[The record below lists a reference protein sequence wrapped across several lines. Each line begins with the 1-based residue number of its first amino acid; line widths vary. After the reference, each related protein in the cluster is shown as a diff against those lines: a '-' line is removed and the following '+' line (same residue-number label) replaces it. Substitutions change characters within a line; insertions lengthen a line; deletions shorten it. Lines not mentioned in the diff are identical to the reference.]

1 MIISAIVA
9 MSHNRIIGLNNQIPW
24 YLSADLK
31 YFKKTTKNHHV
42 LMGRKCFQSIGN
54 PLPLRTNIIISR
66 DPYFIVSN
74 CLVAHSI
81 EEGVLLAKQ
90 NDEKEL
96 FIIGGGEIYNQSM
109 HYWNKL
115 YLTLVDYNGHGDVFF
130 PELDMQQWQL
140 ISRDDHPSDENNSLA
155 HSFLVYSKID

>member
-9 MSHNRIIGLNNQIPW
+9 MSPDRIIGLNNQIPW

-31 YFKKTTKNHHV
+31 YFKKITKGHHV

-81 EEGVLLAKQ
+81 EEGILLAR
-90 NDEKEL
+90 NNGEKEL
-96 FIIGGGEIYNQSM
+96 FIIGGGEVYNQSKA
-109 HYWNKL
+109 YWNKL
-115 YLTLVDYNGHGDVFF
+115 YLTLVDYHGNGDVFF
-130 PELDMQQWQL
+130 PELDMNQWQL
-140 ISRDDHPSDENNSLA
+140 ISRDDFPADEKSPFA
-155 HSFLVYSKID
+155 HSFLVYSKK